1 MPSDNLSHAGLAYA
15 DLATFSTDVDHN
27 PPGALCANTM
37 TTLRAYFNQQNHHPS
52 ADHLRALEDVAGTME
67 DMANDTALPKVYL
80 SAIDPG
86 VGKSTTVIHFARA
99 LVASPQHRDVGMLIC
114 VGRLDEAEA
123 LARTIGIPPDKLAV
137 LTSRDELNALGGTSA
152 ADAQVLITTQQRI
165 ERATDGRSF
174 ADAMA
179 FHYRG
184 RPRQVRVWD
193 EAFLPGVTVTLDRD
207 DLCFLPK
214 LVRPFSPECAD
225 ALFRFAAGLTDK
237 QDGEAVD
244 VPDFAALYGVS
255 LYDVLASAAGIAGRL
270 RDDQQMAAT
279 ALVTLNGRTARVR
292 YDGRN
297 GNTLLTYRDTLPD
310 DLAPLLVLDA
320 SGRVR
325 QTYKW
330 MEQHRG
336 SLVRL
341 TGATKDYG
349 PLTIQTWQTSG
360 SKSGFERN
368 ADTLTK
374 GIADTILTKPTERWL
389 VVVHKPGGKVRDVDK
404 AIRRYLPAN
413 IGENVATITWGSH
426 MATNAHADVPN
437 VILAGTLFMRD
448 SFYTALTNMAQ
459 DRNVALGLANSA
471 EVAETMK
478 GEHANL
484 VLQAICRGRV
494 RKSNGNRCQPMTA
507 YVIASPRS
515 GIPKDLTTIFPGC
528 SVVPWNPTKKALRG
542 NLKRAVE
549 YVETAFVG
557 GADRLTY
564 GDIRTALNMK
574 ADKFREKVTKLADW
588 TNTLADLGLVVTAG
602 ARGWKVIQR
611 A

>member
-1 MPSDNLSHAGLAYA
+1 MAS
-15 DLATFSTDVDHN
+15 
-27 PPGALCANTM
+27 
-37 TTLRAYFNQQNHHPS
+37 LRNYFDQQNHHPS
-52 ADHLRALEDVAGTME
+52 VDHWQALEDVARTME
-67 DMANDTALPKVYL
+67 DMVNGTAPSKVFL

-86 VGKSTTVIHFARA
+86 VGKSTTVIHFTRA
-99 LVASPQHRDVGMLIC
+99 LVASTEHHDVGMLIC
-114 VGRLDEAEA
+114 VGRLDEAKSIA
-123 LARTIGIPPDKLAV
+123 LTIGIPPDKLAV
-137 LTSRDELNALGGTSA
+137 LTSKDELNALSGTIA
-152 ADAQVLITTQQRI
+152 TDAQVLVTTQQRI

-174 ADAMA
+174 AEATA

-193 EAFLPGVTVTLDRD
+193 EAFLPGVAVTLDRD
-207 DLCFLPK
+207 DLCILPK

-225 ALFRFAAGLTDK
+225 ALLGFAVGLTDK
-237 QDGEAVD
+237 RDGDAVD
-244 VPDFAALYGVS
+244 VPDFEALYGQS
-255 LYDVLASAAGIAGRL
+255 LYDVLAAAAGISGRL

-292 YDGRN
+292 RDGRT
-297 GNTLLTYRDTLPD
+297 GATLLTYRDTLPD

-330 MEQHRG
+330 MEQHRR

-341 TGATKDYG
+341 TAATKDYG

-360 SKSGFERN
+360 SKSGFEKN

-404 AIRRYLPAN
+404 AIRRFLPAGV
-413 IGENVATITWGSH
+413 GENVTTITWGNH
-426 MATNAHADVPN
+426 MGTNAHADVPN

-448 SFYTALTNMAQ
+448 SFYTALTHLAQ
-459 DRNVALGLANSA
+459 AKDVAPGLADPA
-471 EVAETMK
+471 DVAQTMK

-494 RKSNGNRCQPMTA
+494 RKSDGERCHPMTA

-542 NLKRAVE
+542 NLKRAVDF
-549 YVETAFVG
+549 VEKAFTG
-557 GADRLTY
+557 GAERLTY
-564 GDIRTALNMK
+564 GDIRMALNVK
-574 ADKFREKVTKLADW
+574 EDNFREKVTKLVDW
-588 TNTLADLGLVVTAG
+588 TKSLAGLGLVVTKG